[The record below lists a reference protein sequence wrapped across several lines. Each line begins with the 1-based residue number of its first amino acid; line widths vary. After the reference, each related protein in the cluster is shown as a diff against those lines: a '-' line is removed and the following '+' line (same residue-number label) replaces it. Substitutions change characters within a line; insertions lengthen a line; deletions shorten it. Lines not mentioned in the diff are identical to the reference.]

1 MSIGTNL
8 KALRLQAGLTQVQLS
23 KASGVSQGA
32 ITGYEHDL
40 QRPTADKL
48 AALAKALNV
57 PMEAIV
63 TLEPQSQPVT
73 EDPHDN
79 RLHGNSCTA
88 QLLKV
93 MPQLD
98 QEDQRALLKQAKL
111 MALAKEAERAK
122 TTKKSPTKAA

>member
-63 TLEPQSQPVT
+63 SLDAPAQPMPDDT
-73 EDPHDN
+73 PDN

-88 QLLKV
+88 QLVKV
-93 MPQLD
+93 VPQLD
-98 QEDQRALLKQAKL
+98 PEDQRALLKQAKL
-111 MALAKEAERAK
+111 MLLAKESQAK
-122 TTKKSPTKAA
+122 TKRPRKVA